1 MQENMCQYLS
11 SGREVCQ
18 NFNFFFQYTE
28 AVVWRCSVKKN
39 FYKIH
44 RKTPVPRSFFNK
56 VADLE
61 AYDII
66 KKETLAQVFSCEFC
80 EIFKNTYF

>member
-1 MQENMCQYLS
+1 MCQYLS

-28 AVVWRCSVKKN
+28 AVVWRCSVKKI
-39 FYKIH
+39 FTKFTGKH
-44 RKTPVPRSFFNK
+44 LCQGPFFNK